1 MYRILL
7 NVLKM
12 TIENGYWRKFDD
24 LIDLMNCLDGVLA
37 EPESDNSYHNT
48 YEEKANDRNLLR
60 SKITAVSIKIVLIE
74 MQISLWASDH
84 ISGVYTEN

>member
-7 NVLKM
+7 NVLKL

-37 EPESDNSYHNT
+37 EPESDNRYHNT

-60 SKITAVSIKIVLIE
+60 SKITAVSIKIVLI
-74 MQISLWASDH
+74 
-84 ISGVYTEN
+84 